1 MTRSEHTEPSGEQG
15 PLRILIAERHA
26 SVREAVKMFVQRQQ
40 GLYVAGEA
48 ADDRELLR
56 LSEITRPDIILLGW
70 DLGERPAG
78 DLVEALR
85 QIESQP
91 SVIVLDVQP
100 ESARAALAAGADAFV
115 SKGDPP
121 QSLLA
126 AIHSAGLQRKGTHRS
141 DPRDR

>member
-126 AIHSAGLQRKGTHRS
+126 AIYSAGSQRKGTRRS
-141 DPRDR
+141 DRRDR